1 MDLTGHDPVDITVG
15 MREFESLWRLP
26 KLPFTERFGRYRRDA
41 GLVADQEL
49 VMSELTGALRLRYQI
64 EPSIL
69 YREGTYAYR
78 TTSSDKA
85 SNSTLEFVQF
95 LDSVAGERRFRS
107 IVDVGGNDLTLARLL
122 GSRAESVAVID
133 PVCEAIDGEV
143 VDDIAVHGRKIED
156 VEMAT
161 ECALPDLVVCR
172 HTLEHIG
179 SPEVVVAQLFE
190 QSADDCLFVFEVPDV
205 TSLLESLRF
214 DAIFHQHYNYFSV
227 ATLSNLIVSCGG
239 RVVAHEVNH
248 RGSCGGSLMIA
259 FEKGDD
265 PEGLRHVDCEQ
276 VATMFRRRLRLFT
289 AQMEAISGIIREL
302 PRPVYGYG
310 AGLML
315 ATYSYHLDTD
325 FSNLDCILDDDPS
338 KDGLTYEN
346 VPVTVRC
353 AEYVKPEPDSSY
365 VITSLENIRALQQR
379 ISGLQARRCVSP
391 PIG

>member
-1 MDLTGHDPVDITVG
+1 
-15 MREFESLWRLP
+15 
-26 KLPFTERFGRYRRDA
+26 
-41 GLVADQEL
+41 
-49 VMSELTGALRLRYQI
+49 
-64 EPSIL
+64 
-69 YREGTYAYR
+69 
-78 TTSSDKA
+78 
-85 SNSTLEFVQF
+85 
-95 LDSVAGERRFRS
+95 
-107 IVDVGGNDLTLARLL
+107 
-122 GSRAESVAVID
+122 
-133 PVCEAIDGEV
+133 
-143 VDDIAVHGRKIED
+143 
-156 VEMAT
+156 
-161 ECALPDLVVCR
+161 
-172 HTLEHIG
+172 
-179 SPEVVVAQLFE
+179 
-190 QSADDCLFVFEVPDV
+190 
-205 TSLLESLRF
+205 
-214 DAIFHQHYNYFSV
+214 
-227 ATLSNLIVSCGG
+227 
-239 RVVAHEVNH
+239 
-248 RGSCGGSLMIA
+248 MIA